1 MRKFTLTT
9 AIAGLLGAALMC
21 GCSALSRPA
30 AAAVPAQRFP
40 AARTAV
46 IGVLFA
52 GWHTGL
58 ILPVRELGPLRSVL
72 PVYPQERYV
81 SFGWGNRRFYMA
93 SNPTAVE
100 AIEALFSSP
109 SVMLVAGAPSVEALL
124 PADAT
129 YRWLCADQ
137 HEVHKL
143 DTFLLAALSRRDGKP
158 VELGA
163 GPWPDSAF
171 YASGERYDALHT
183 CNTWTAEALHGAGL
197 AVNAGAVIFS
207 DQLKDRL
214 SGLRLCRRRSAGR
227 APGAQVR
234 PTRLGHGS
242 ASSGGMSPKRPA
254 SRARRRQ
261 WPARR

>member
-1 MRKFTLTT
+1 MRKFTLTA
-9 AIAGLLGAALMC
+9 AIASLLGAALMC
-21 GCSALSRPA
+21 GCSALSHSA
-30 AAAVPAQRFP
+30 ATPVPAHRFP

-72 PVYPQERYV
+72 PVYPHERYV

-93 SNPTAVE
+93 SNPTAVD

-197 AVNAGAVIFS
+197 AVHVGAVIFS

-214 SGLRLCRRRSAGR
+214 HGLRMCRRRSAGR
-227 APGAQVR
+227 APGAQLR
-234 PTRLGHGS
+234 PR
-242 ASSGGMSPKRPA
+242 AAAAPQAPA
-254 SRARRRQ
+254 
-261 WPARR
+261 